1 MSDDDVHCPREND
14 RLPGGGTDGRRTRA
28 PAGGLWRTSGG
39 EEEGGLYLAKP
50 YSAKPE
56 FAVQESAKPYSAKP
70 YSAKPYSTKPTSGI
84 C

>member
-1 MSDDDVHCPREND
+1 MVKVGRILASFGVGRSYLSTETTCLTSENGSNDDNCHPN
-14 RLPGGGTDGRRTRA
+14 
-28 PAGGLWRTSGG
+28 
-39 EEEGGLYLAKP
+39 GGLYLAKP